1 MGSVLPSLGKGNR
14 LKRTTWI
21 FLTLLALAFLQ
32 NVYIIS
38 RHPVRLAR
46 GDEAQYIEIAHQDS
60 SRSVAWSRLVP
71 GFMVFEWQPPF
82 VNSLYGLLRDPELLE
97 AYRTGDGLVN
107 PHQEWSQ
114 DLSDFFLRVS
124 VLNLVLY
131 LAAGAN
137 LYFLTG
143 KLGFGGWAAALAS
156 GLYFFNPRVV
166 FYVQSLWPEI
176 LHIFLLSS
184 GFTVLVI
191 AIRNPQR
198 RWYFFSGVIIGFAAL
213 TKGVLG
219 VFLWLLLPAIAWSMV
234 KQGKMD
240 LQRTVRCL
248 GLFVLGYALV
258 LTPQVTANRIN
269 HGVTAI
275 ATNTWINIE
284 AGLIPASETDGDF
297 FNRYFS
303 ASEDPVTREV
313 LSRARVFEYLRRTNP
328 LILARFLAERFVD
341 LQLDRS
347 FLENAYNQGRWGP
360 DFSSPARDLLIS
372 LSVVFSRV
380 LFLLG
385 AIGALS
391 LGFRS
396 PERVVLACFVW
407 LYLGMT
413 FIVGFHP
420 RNFIQVFPYLAV
432 FTAAAV
438 NRMVIFVRNRSAL
451 AEPEPKPEDESSS
464 DREDQANLR

>member
-1 MGSVLPSLGKGNR
+1 M
-14 LKRTTWI
+14 KRTTWI
-21 FLTLLALAFLQ
+21 FLALLALTFLQ
-32 NVYIIS
+32 NVYIIA

-46 GDEAQYIEIAHQDS
+46 GDEARYIEIAHQDG

-82 VNSLYGLLRDPELLE
+82 VNSVYGLLQNPELLE
-97 AYRTGDGLVN
+97 AYRSGEGLVN
-107 PHQEWSQ
+107 PHQEWSPN
-114 DLSDFFLRVS
+114 LSDFFLRVS

-143 KLGFGGWAAALAS
+143 KLGFGGWAAVLAS

-166 FYVQSLWPEI
+166 FYIQSLWPEI

-184 GFTVLVI
+184 GFAVLVI
-191 AIRNPQR
+191 AIQNPQR
-198 RWYFFSGVIIGFAAL
+198 RWFFFSGMIIGFAAL

-219 VFLWLLLPAIAWSMV
+219 VFLWLMLPAMAWSMM

-240 LQRTVRCL
+240 LQMTIRGL

-284 AGLIPASETDGDF
+284 AGLIPVSEVDGNLF
-297 FNRYFS
+297 SRYFS

-313 LSRARVFEYLRRTNP
+313 LSRARVFDYLRRTNP
-328 LILARFLAERFVD
+328 LELVRLLAERFVD
-341 LQLDRS
+341 LQLDGS
-347 FLENAYNQGRWGP
+347 FLEDAFNQGRWGP
-360 DFSSPARDLLIS
+360 DFSPPARDLLIS
-372 LSVVFSRV
+372 LAVVFSRV

-391 LGFRS
+391 LGFRA
-396 PERVVLACFVW
+396 PEGVVLAGFVW

-432 FTAAAV
+432 FTAAAANQV
-438 NRMVIFVRNRSAL
+438 VIFVRNRSAL
-451 AEPEPKPEDESSS
+451 AEPEPKPEDEKSGRSSARS
-464 DREDQANLR
+464 FE